1 MEVDFS
7 QEHQTLKAR
16 EEEFRGKHVIVIGTE
31 IYPIEDGEQAARLL
45 ERLRKQHP
53 GKIPLLAYVMRED
66 TYILDIP
73 ALLGRQ
79 EFFETFK
86 VTFEGHE
93 VTFTEP
99 RRRGGR

>member
-1 MEVDFS
+1 MEMEMEIDFS
-7 QEHQTLKAR
+7 QEHQTLEAR
-16 EEEFRGKHVIVIGTE
+16 EDEFRGKHVLVIGTE
-31 IYPIEDGEQAARLL
+31 IYHIEDGEQATQLL

-66 TYILDIP
+66 TY
-73 ALLGRQ
+73 LLGRQ

-93 VTFTEP
+93 VTFAEP
-99 RRRGGR
+99 SGRRGC